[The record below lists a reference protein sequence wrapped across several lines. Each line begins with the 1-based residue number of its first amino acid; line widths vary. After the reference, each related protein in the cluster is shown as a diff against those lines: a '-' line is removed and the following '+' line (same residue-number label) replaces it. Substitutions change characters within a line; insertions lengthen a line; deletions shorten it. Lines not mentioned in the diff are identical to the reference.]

1 MLHETLNLLKP
12 SYAIL
17 DSARIFGELNT
28 AKKLQ
33 ANFLSLFK
41 DRSEEILSSVAPYLF
56 PYKTDTEFGHW
67 LMDKGW
73 GNAWGIY
80 IVSPASMDDLHKHFR
95 KFLMVQT
102 EDGQELYFRFYDP
115 RVLRNFLPTC
125 DPMQLSDFFGP
136 IAKFIV
142 EDKDPN
148 KLLVFEF
155 DGSGLKIKSY
165 ENVAENK
172 EVNEFGYVY
181 SAPGTEL
188 YRPNIPTPEQQ
199 ILAIQAELKGKID
212 IPNPFANQPV
222 PDESMLMNE
231 VNRGINTLKPDI
243 NPQIP
248 NEQTLESS
256 AMNRVN
262 AVKPNTNINTPN
274 VKENTLEQKLKSE
287 ALNNKPDTSK
297 IQEMERLADNADPER
312 KIQMIGDDA
321 KLKAEQKAREEA
333 LKPVKKKKFNPLD

>member
-41 DRSEEILSSVAPYLF
+41 DRNEEILSSVAPYLF

-80 IVSPASMDDLHKHFR
+80 IVSHASIDELHRHFR

-125 DPMQLSDFFGP
+125 DPLQLNDFFGP

-148 KLLVFEF
+148 KLLVFEY

-165 ENVAENK
+165 ENVGENK

-188 YRPNIPTPEQQ
+188 FRPNIPTPEEQ
-199 ILAIQAELKGKID
+199 ILALQAELKGKID
-212 IPNPFANQPV
+212 IPNPFASQPIPDENLAANEINRGMNSLKPNINTNV
-222 PDESMLMNE
+222 PDAQS
-231 VNRGINTLKPDI
+231 
-243 NPQIP
+243 
-248 NEQTLESS
+248 LESTAQGKLNS
-256 AMNRVN
+256 L
-262 AVKPNTNINTPN
+262 KPNTSVNTPN
-274 VKENTLEQKLKSE
+274 VDESTLEQRLKSE
-287 ALNNKPDTSK
+287 ALNKKPDTSK
-297 IQEMERLADNADPER
+297 VQNLERLTDDADPER
-312 KIQMIGDDA
+312 KLKMLGNEA
-321 KLKAEQKAREEA
+321 ENKAEQKAREEA